1 MAMRPTTQT
10 WHKRK
15 FPWNSVALAFCKMG
29 LFAALAACAAAQ
41 QAQGPAGSDGRV
53 AVPTQDPPGK
63 EMRFAVAHQH
73 AFSWCYGYLH
83 VSVDKVRFEVVQPQA
98 NNNHSFDV
106 PRSEII
112 AQQWIMFGQ
121 PQDAIELRVRG
132 ATYHMRWLSNESEV
146 KMGPAK
152 RMSPPISNPAYS
164 VVSAIQNPTAA
175 MAQGKA
181 QNESVDG
188 KGLRA
193 LGTNAGDGPATMPPA
208 GLGMGVGTNEPAV
221 PAGRLA
227 GVYVATSSKDLRPS
241 NNQYVFYADG
251 YVVNSIP
258 QDAMFG
264 FDYARFNPA
273 SNRDK
278 YMVGKYKVEGDEVKI
293 LWLNQFA
300 DPMNPE
306 VLTMSE
312 KSAHPAAQIG
322 PQTFIP
328 MCRCTGKKLSG
339 VYRWGAPMADQYI
352 QFFPDG
358 RFIDH
363 RVTDQVIVP
372 SRFYEH
378 PRIQGGTY
386 SIQDQTLIFNF
397 ADGHRGTRTFLAPK
411 VQENNPT
418 FDWID
423 LGWQMLFEEGY
434 RQRLSEKF

>member
-1 MAMRPTTQT
+1 MRTRIQIWPNQGC
-10 WHKRK
+10 R
-15 FPWNSVALAFCKMG
+15 WNSRAMTFWNIG
-29 LFAALAACAAAQ
+29 LMAALAVSAAAQ
-41 QAQGPAGSDGRV
+41 QAQGPAGSGGLAV
-53 AVPTQDPPGK
+53 AAQDLPRK
-63 EMRFAVAHQH
+63 ELRFAVAHQH
-73 AFSWCYGYLH
+73 AFSWCYGYLY
-83 VSVDKVRFEVVQPQA
+83 VTPDKVRFEVVQPQS
-98 NNNHSFDV
+98 NGNHAFEA
-106 PRSEII
+106 PRTEVI
-112 AQQWIMFGQ
+112 ARPWVMFGQ
-121 PQDAIELRVRG
+121 PQDAIELRIKGV
-132 ATYHMRWLSNESEV
+132 TYHMRWLSDESEV
-146 KMGPAK
+146 KTGPAK
-152 RMSPPISNPAYS
+152 RMTPPISSPAYS
-164 VVSAIQNPTAA
+164 VVAAIQNPSAA
-175 MAQGKA
+175 FAQSKA
-181 QNESVDG
+181 GNESAERKDLQPFGVG
-188 KGLRA
+188 
-193 LGTNAGDGPATMPPA
+193 NAADASATMAPA
-208 GLGMGVGTNEPAV
+208 GLGVDSGTTEPVA

-258 QDAMFG
+258 QDSMFG

-278 YMVGKYKVEGDEVKI
+278 YMVGKYKIDGDEVKI

-306 VLTMSE
+306 VLTVNE
-312 KSAHPAAQIG
+312 KAAHPAAQIG

-339 VYRWGAPMADQYI
+339 TYRWGAPMADQYI

-386 SIQDQTLIFNF
+386 SIQDQTLVFNF

-423 LGWQMLFEEGY
+423 LGWQMLFEESY